1 MIETV
6 EEEEVTSPR
15 PAKRIADGGN
25 AVRQGNG
32 EWSSE
37 GERNAALLPM
47 RAGEGAPLKKG
58 RCMFVQKR
66 GHAYVPSR
74 VVPQVIK
81 SCPSNRWGRI
91 FLYFEG
97 GKQNANDKTMA
108 DAENGK
114 K

>member
-37 GERNAALLPM
+37 GERNAAQLPM
-47 RAGEGAPLKKG
+47 RAGEGAPLKKAAVCSY
-58 RCMFVQKR
+58 RK
-66 GHAYVPSR
+66 
-74 VVPQVIK
+74 
-81 SCPSNRWGRI
+81 
-91 FLYFEG
+91 EG
-97 GKQNANDKTMA
+97 THMCQAGWYRR
-108 DAENGK
+108 
-114 K
+114 